1 MYKRQVYIDKLATIF
16 ATRHVRSVTIAR
28 MEVPCC
34 AGIETIVARAL
45 EKAGKS
51 AMVRIKVISLRG
63 EIR

>member
-1 MYKRQVYIDKLATIF
+1 
-16 ATRHVRSVTIAR
+16 VTITR

-34 AGIETIVARAL
+34 GKAETIVARAL

-51 AMVRIKVISLRG
+51 AMVRVKVISLRG